1 MANKYINTFNT
12 TSDFKAYT
20 ASDEMAVPNIAYLLD
35 TDEVKYLSVIPRAV
49 KVGSIVYDDKTFTW
63 PEEPLAEGKTPIGV
77 VYISQDDTP
86 FNDDKSRVIAPK
98 AIGNGKMSITGQR
111 GDGSLANENDG
122 IVCSNYYLNK
132 FGDDSEALTK
142 ASNYTIGG
150 IVGWYIPS
158 LFESK
163 LLPYNVSDSEAN
175 TGTQTVASTSED
187 HATSSEQHS
196 DVTSTN
202 KVDVISESGTIANE
216 HADSEDSNDYSVTYD
231 MILRME
237 PLMRKIWDLF
247 DSLFM
252 QLL

>member
-49 KVGSIVYDDKTFTW
+49 KVGSIVYNDNTFTW
-63 PEEPLAEGKTPIGV
+63 PDEPLADGKTPIGV

-86 FNDDKSRVIAPK
+86 FNDGKSRVIATK
-98 AIGNGKMSITGQR
+98 AIGSGKMSITGQK
-111 GDGSLANENDG
+111 GDGSLANEKDG
-122 IVCSNYYLNK
+122 IVCSDYYLNK

-163 LLPYNVSDSEAN
+163 LLPYNVSLSEAN
-175 TGTQTVASTSED
+175 ENIINKSLTKIGGNIIYKNQFGNTW
-187 HATSSEQHS
+187 
-196 DVTSTN
+196 TSTN
-202 KVDVISESGTIANE
+202 IGEGRTFMFSYYYIDEGF
-216 HADSEDSNDYSVTYD
+216 ADNNGSDQNY
-231 MILRME
+231 R
-237 PLMRKIWDLF
+237 IWPAVALK
-247 DSLFM
+247 LN
-252 QLL
+252 